1 MVIKLTARQKIAPML
16 RASWQQSEN
25 KTTCMSANEY
35 VYVYVC
41 LYAHYLIFSIR
52 SDQYSILVYII
63 IYIYIHICLIICLI
77 IMLYVEGKLEI
88 NFQIIWIDAKAG
100 KN

>member
-1 MVIKLTARQKIAPML
+1 MRQKIAPML

-35 VYVYVC
+35 VYVYVR

-52 SDQYSILVYII
+52 SDQYSILLY
-63 IYIYIHICLIICLI
+63 IYIYTHLFNY
-77 IMLYVEGKLEI
+77 MFDNYVVYGRKI
-88 NFQIIWIDAKAG
+88 RN
-100 KN
+100 